1 MIQRIQSLYLLVAEL
16 LVGTLF
22 IKPFAKL
29 VDKGGSEYT
38 TDMLAVNRLGANSQL
53 LQSNTLLT
61 ILGGAIL
68 ILILLTIFRYK
79 NRKNQQKFALI
90 GLVGCLVA
98 NGSMFLQVRSLSEQL
113 SGISTFTLIFVFPII
128 AAVFI
133 LMAIKGIRKD
143 DALVRSID
151 RIR

>member
-16 LVGTLF
+16 LVGCLF

-79 NRKNQQKFALI
+79 NRKNQQKLALI
-90 GLVGCLVA
+90 GLLGCLVA

-143 DALVRSID
+143 DALVRSVD

>member
-1 MIQRIQSLYLLVAEL
+1 
-16 LVGTLF
+16 
-22 IKPFAKL
+22 
-29 VDKGGSEYT
+29 
-38 TDMLAVNRLGANSQL
+38 MLAVNRLGANSQL

-79 NRKNQQKFALI
+79 NRKNQQKLALI
-90 GLVGCLVA
+90 GLLGCLVA

-143 DALVRSID
+143 DALVRSVD

>member
-16 LVGTLF
+16 LVGSLF

-79 NRKNQQKFALI
+79 NRKNQQKLALI
-90 GLVGCLVA
+90 GLLGCLVA

-143 DALVRSID
+143 DALVRSVD